1 VSDARTTSS
10 NRELLRIED
19 LRVQF
24 HTGAGLVRAVDG
36 VSYDIRRGETLAVV
50 GESGC
55 GKSVT
60 ALSILRLL
68 PPQKAEIASG
78 SITFEGVELT
88 SLPVEQLRSVRGND
102 IAMIFQEPMS
112 SLNPVFTVG
121 DQITEGLI
129 LHRKL
134 DSEMARAEAATLLGL
149 VGIPSP
155 EQRLD
160 EYPHQLSGGMRQR
173 VMIAM
178 ALACRPKLLIADEPT
193 TALDVTVQAQILELL
208 RALQSKLGM
217 SILLITHDL
226 GVVAE
231 TADRVVVMYAGKI
244 AERASVEDLFER
256 PQHPYTAGLF
266 QSLPRM
272 DRDVEELSPIEG
284 NVPDALSPPPG
295 CRFHPRCAFAMQIC
309 REQEPE
315 LNERGGK
322 SGEPHTSACFY
333 VDQNPGADLLTLRR
347 SKEAGT

>member
-1 VSDARTTSS
+1 VKNGDASS
-10 NRELLRIED
+10 SRELLRIED

-68 PPQKAEIASG
+68 PAQKAEIASG

-88 SLPVEQLRSVRGND
+88 SLPIERLRSVRGND

-121 DQITEGLI
+121 DQIMEGLI

-134 DSEMARAEAATLLGL
+134 DSEAARAEAATLLGL

-208 RALQSKLGM
+208 RALQTKLGM

-256 PQHPYTAGLF
+256 PRHPYTAGLF
-266 QSLPRM
+266 QSLPRL
-272 DRDVEELSPIEG
+272 DREVEELSPIEG

-295 CRFHPRCAFAMQIC
+295 CRFHPRCAFVMQIC

-315 LNERGGK
+315 LNERGGT

-333 VDQNPGADLLTLRR
+333 VDQNPDADLLTLRR
-347 SKEAGT
+347 AKEVGA

>member
-1 VSDARTTSS
+1 VKNGDASS
-10 NRELLRIED
+10 SRELLRIED

-68 PPQKAEIASG
+68 PAQKAEIASG

-88 SLPVEQLRSVRGND
+88 SLPIERLRSVRGND

-121 DQITEGLI
+121 DQIMEGLI

-134 DSEMARAEAATLLGL
+134 DSEAARAEAATLLGL

-208 RALQSKLGM
+208 RALQTKLGM

-256 PQHPYTAGLF
+256 PRHPYTAGLF
-266 QSLPRM
+266 QSLPRL
-272 DRDVEELSPIEG
+272 DREVEELSPIEG

-295 CRFHPRCAFAMQIC
+295 CRFHPRCAFVMQIC

-315 LNERGGK
+315 LNERGGT

-333 VDQNPGADLLTLRR
+333 VDQNPDADLLTLRR
-347 SKEAGT
+347 AKEVGT

>member
-1 VSDARTTSS
+1 VKNGDASS
-10 NRELLRIED
+10 SRELLRIED

-68 PPQKAEIASG
+68 PAQKAEIASG

-88 SLPVEQLRSVRGND
+88 SLPIERLRSVRGND

-121 DQITEGLI
+121 DQIMEGLI

-134 DSEMARAEAATLLGL
+134 DSEAARAEAATLLGL

-208 RALQSKLGM
+208 RALQTKLGM

-256 PQHPYTAGLF
+256 PRHPYTAGLF
-266 QSLPRM
+266 QSLPRL
-272 DRDVEELSPIEG
+272 DREVEEISPIEG

-295 CRFHPRCAFAMQIC
+295 CRFHPRCAFVMQIC

-315 LNERGGK
+315 LNERGGT

-333 VDQNPGADLLTLRR
+333 VDQNPDADLLTLRR
-347 SKEAGT
+347 AKEVGT

>member
-1 VSDARTTSS
+1 MVEPAKSS
-10 NRELLRIED
+10 SELLCIED

-24 HTGAGLVRAVDG
+24 QTGAGLVRAVDG
-36 VSYDIRRGETLAVV
+36 VSYTIRRGETLAVV

-68 PPQKAEIASG
+68 PAQKAEIASG
-78 SITFEGVELT
+78 TISFEGVELT
-88 SLPVEQLRSVRGND
+88 TLPEERLRAVRGNA

-121 DQITEGLI
+121 DQIMEGLI

-134 DSEMARAEAATLLGL
+134 DADAARAEAATLLEL

-173 VMIAM
+173 VMIAI

-193 TALDVTVQAQILELL
+193 TALDVTVQAQILDLL
-208 RALQSKLGM
+208 RELQSKLGM

-231 TADRVVVMYAGKI
+231 MADRVVVMYAGKI

-266 QSLPRM
+266 QSLPRL
-272 DRDVEELSPIEG
+272 DRDDEELSPIEG

-295 CRFHPRCAFAMQIC
+295 CRFHPRCSFAMPVC
-309 REQEPE
+309 REKQPE
-315 LNERGGK
+315 LNERCAK
-322 SGEPHTSACFY
+322 DGEPHTSACFY

-347 SKEAGT
+347 SKEAAP